1 MKLTE
6 DRRSHLAHAIMDRIY
21 KDDLVD
27 FPNETEALREAKR
40 VLQGF
45 ARDEEDADRIARE
58 KISRL
63 ARRVPEGGREWDVL
77 YRKYHEEEMGKR
89 RP

>member
-6 DRRSHLAHAIMDRIY
+6 DRRSHLAHTIIDRIY
-21 KDDLVD
+21 KDDVVD
-27 FPNETEALREAKR
+27 FPNEAEALREAKR
-40 VLQGF
+40 VFDAF
-45 ARDEEDADRIARE
+45 ARDEEEADRVARE

-63 ARRVPEGGREWDVL
+63 SRRVPEGGREWDVL
-77 YRKYHEEEMGKR
+77 YRKYHEEEMAKR

>member
-1 MKLTE
+1 VRLTE
-6 DRRSHLAHAIMDRIY
+6 DRRSHLIHVMMERIW

-27 FPNETEALREAKR
+27 FPDEAEALREAKR
-40 VLQGF
+40 VLQAF
-45 ARDEEDADRIARE
+45 ARDEEEADRIARE

-63 ARRVPEGGREWDVL
+63 SRRVPEGGREWDVL
-77 YRKYHEEEMGKR
+77 YRKHHEEEMAKR